1 MMIPHNF
8 LEAIAHEYHVSNAE
22 LEVLSLALQGEST
35 IGIAQ
40 RIGISGDAVRK
51 RLSEVY
57 HKFHIP
63 GRGPVK
69 LTKLQQIL
77 IQQYQTQDQTQVFRL
92 SDDLTPQTHQIK
104 SLKSKNHH
112 DWDNA
117 PDVSVFYGRINELT
131 TLKNWIVKKDC
142 RLVSILGMGGVGKTT
157 LSVRLAQQIQHQF
170 DHVIWRSLFKSP
182 SPQELLTDL
191 IQSLAKQQD
200 LPYLETLDQKI
211 NWLISYCRSHRCL
224 IILDG
229 LEAVLRQGELAG
241 IYQVG
246 YEGYGKLFRRFGEE
260 PSKSCLLITSRENI
274 QEISLLKGNTVPVRS
289 LTLEG
294 LGEASR
300 LLLKEKGLSG
310 ENNWEYLIRDYRGN
324 PLMLKA
330 VANTI
335 HEVFDGDVTDFLS
348 NAIFTYEVTGVVQE
362 MLQRLSHLET
372 KILSQ
377 MGNSQTPVAFSE
389 LKGRLNELSSQDLI
403 SGLSSLR
410 QRSLLEKTEAGFT
423 LPPVIREVMAIGH

>member
-22 LEVLSLALQGEST
+22 LEVLSLALEGEST

-77 IQQYQTQDQTQVFRL
+77 VQQYQTQDPGSVLGFGEAL
-92 SDDLTPQTHQIK
+92 IPEKEIFK
-104 SLKSKNHH
+104 PKNYH

-117 PDVSVFYGRINELT
+117 PDVSVFYGRMNELA
-131 TLKNWIVKKDC
+131 TLKTWIVKKDC

-157 LSVRLAQQIQHQF
+157 LSVRLAQQIQYQF
-170 DHVIWRSLFKSP
+170 DSLIWRSLLKSP
-182 SPQELLTDL
+182 FPQEILGDL
-191 IQSLAKQQD
+191 IQSLAKHQD
-200 LPYLETLDQKI
+200 LPDLKSLDQQI

-241 IYQVG
+241 IYQPG

-310 ENNWEYLIRDYRGN
+310 ENHWEYLIRDYRGN

-335 HEVFDGDVTDFLS
+335 QEVFDGNVTDFLS
-348 NAIFTYEVTGVVQE
+348 NTIFTYEVTGVVQE
-362 MLQRLSHLET
+362 MLQRLSHLEA

-377 MGNSQTPVAFSE
+377 MGHSETPIAFSE
-389 LKGRLNELSSQDLI
+389 LRGNLAELSSQELI

-410 QRSLLEKTEAGFT
+410 QRSLIEKTEAGFI
-423 LPPVIREVMAIGH
+423 LPPVIREVTTVNR